1 MYIGKR
7 RYRNSTTSERKEHMK
22 EELLKQL
29 EEIVLKLGAKVEIDE
44 DKQYYTLDTDLIKGK
59 KIFYFNT

>member
-1 MYIGKR
+1 
-7 RYRNSTTSERKEHMK
+7 MK

>member
-1 MYIGKR
+1 
-7 RYRNSTTSERKEHMK
+7 MK

-44 DKQYYTLDTDLIKGK
+44 DKQYYTLATDLIKGK